1 MKLEDEPKK
10 NQYTKNSTRKQ
21 VKFQI
26 PMCYCRFFMVKNAIN
41 IHWVFFSESKIAII
55 VGSHSLQSNDI
66 VYLQG
71 ANNDGKISAFNVMN
85 NSCSLEA
92 PFCNS
97 TLTLD
102 VLDLRLADDGTDCK
116 QSLTIVDGT
125 RSVTLTCANNINY
138 TVYSVPSQTNYITIT
153 FQNSMTV
160 QGGHFWLEFS
170 GKCEVVI
177 TSEEK

>member
-1 MKLEDEPKK
+1 M
-10 NQYTKNSTRKQ
+10 
-21 VKFQI
+21 
-26 PMCYCRFFMVKNAIN
+26 IN
-41 IHWVFFSESKIAII
+41 IHCFFSESKIAII
-55 VGSHSLQSNDI
+55 DGTNSLQSNDS

-71 ANNDGKISAFNVMN
+71 ANNDGEIPAFNVMN
-85 NSCSLEA
+85 NSCSVEA

-97 TLTLD
+97 TLTID
-102 VLDLRLADDGTDCK
+102 VLDLRLADDGTDSK

-160 QGGHFWLEFS
+160 QGGHFWLEFR

-177 TSEEK
+177 TSEEKKNFCNLNVTLF

>member
-1 MKLEDEPKK
+1 
-10 NQYTKNSTRKQ
+10 
-21 VKFQI
+21 
-26 PMCYCRFFMVKNAIN
+26 
-41 IHWVFFSESKIAII
+41 
-55 VGSHSLQSNDI
+55 
-66 VYLQG
+66 
-71 ANNDGKISAFNVMN
+71 MN
-85 NSCSLEA
+85 NSCSVET

-97 TLTLD
+97 TLTID

-160 QGGHFWLEFS
+160 QGGHFWLEFR

-177 TSEEK
+177 TSEEKKHFCNLNVTLF